1 MSEKPKRG
9 VLLGL
14 AVEGMVPV
22 LGGCAGVIA
31 AGPEGGLVGAAL
43 GQAVEKVIN
52 YFGGRIVDQWAR
64 WFAAQPTEVR
74 EKALAELAA
83 TSPSD
88 ARKQAEA
95 MLAPAAGSPADKEVA
110 LLYLSLLPG
119 AIDRALT
126 RQPDGKRSVPKT
138 ISYDAPNLLSL
149 LPVHLPPYPVGQDV
163 PNTPY
168 HLDALLGSGGF
179 GAVYRA
185 STRTLQHLPL
195 AVKFCLDP
203 NMVQSLHRERGLL
216 ERLMKAGGE
225 SWSPRVVRL
234 YGYDLEHRTPYLVY
248 EYVTGG
254 DLIRYLAGRSTE
266 LDRSLNPGEVL

>member
-22 LGGCAGVIA
+22 LGGCAGAIA
-31 AGPEGGLVGAAL
+31 GGPECGLIGVAV

-52 YFGGRIVDQWAR
+52 FFGGRIVDRWAA
-64 WFAAQPTEVR
+64 WFATQPPEAR
-74 EKALAELAA
+74 EQALAELAA
-83 TSPSD
+83 TSPAD
-88 ARKQAEA
+88 ARQAAEA
-95 MLAPAAGSPADKEVA
+95 LLAPAAGSPADKEIA
-110 LLYLSLLPG
+110 LSYLALLPG

-126 RQPDGKRSVPKT
+126 RLPDGRRSVPAT
-138 ISYDAPNLLSL
+138 VAYDAPNLLSL
-149 LPVHLPPYPVGQDV
+149 LPVHLPPYPVGHDV
-163 PNTPY
+163 PGTPY
-168 HLDALLGSGGF
+168 RLDGLLGSGGF

-185 STRTLQHLPL
+185 STKALQHLPL

-203 NMVQSLHRERGLL
+203 SMVQSLHRERGLL

-234 YGYDLEHRTPYLVY
+234 YGYDLEHRTPHLVY

-254 DLIRYLAGRSTE
+254 DLIHHLNERRAALGRALTA
-266 LDRSLNPGEVL
+266 DEV